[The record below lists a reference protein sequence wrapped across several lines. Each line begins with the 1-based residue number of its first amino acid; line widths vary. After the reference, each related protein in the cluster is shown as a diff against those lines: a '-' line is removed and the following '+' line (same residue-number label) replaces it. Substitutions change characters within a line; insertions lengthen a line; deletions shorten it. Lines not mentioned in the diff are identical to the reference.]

1 MILPTDAHD
10 QQPLCGS
17 GIASG
22 SSSDKF
28 WLLPLRSGVP
38 PILGVAARLSPRA
51 KLVFVAT
58 NLPYFAASALIYS
71 LHPILWDRPTGPLC
85 CITVCAS
92 AAFHGSVIAALGG
105 VSAYWHG
112 AQCQMQCLPCCKW
125 LYCYSEATGASLL
138 HSAKWLKRLV
148 VADVGCSA
156 LTVLVGCVC
165 FGPSRTFSW
174 LAVPLV
180 FFLIGLIA
188 KRRANFGLYALM
200 HGIWHCASAA
210 AIGFI
215 VLYADLPPYFIAVGA
230 RR

>member
-1 MILPTDAHD
+1 
-10 QQPLCGS
+10 
-17 GIASG
+17 
-22 SSSDKF
+22 
-28 WLLPLRSGVP
+28 
-38 PILGVAARLSPRA
+38 
-51 KLVFVAT
+51 
-58 NLPYFAASALIYS
+58 
-71 LHPILWDRPTGPLC
+71 
-85 CITVCAS
+85 
-92 AAFHGSVIAALGG
+92 
-105 VSAYWHG
+105 
-112 AQCQMQCLPCCKW
+112 
-125 LYCYSEATGASLL
+125 ASLL